1 MTSFPVILNQS
12 NAVGSSTF
20 TYRLPQAVDFSDIEV
35 ALSDI
40 SIYYSWRSI
49 TSSYNN
55 NKFSFTYPGSSVTT
69 YNITL
74 PDGTYTAKDLDNYLK
89 FFCIQNN
96 LYLINTTTGDYKY
109 YITIQEN
116 PAQYALEFISY
127 PVGITLESGYSAPAG
142 HPGFPAT
149 NARPQLIINNEG
161 FSQILGFSLGTYPA
175 IGAGSSAFS
184 KISDFTPQLSPVQS
198 VIILLDAVINPFASN
213 SGVIGTINSK
223 GTSYGSLISYSSPEY
238 NWLKCQ
244 QGQRQD
250 ITVRFTDQNF
260 RPLEILDTNLTIR
273 LLLKKK
279 SLLYN

>member
-1 MTSFPVILNQS
+1 MSSYPIILNQNDAVS
-12 NAVGSSTF
+12 NNV
-20 TYRLPQAVDFSDIEV
+20 YRYKFPSAVDFNDVEV

-55 NKFSFTYPGSSVTT
+55 NKFSFTFPGSTSTT

-74 PDGTYTAKDLDNYLK
+74 EDGTYTASDLNNYLQ

-96 LYLINTTTGDYKY
+96 LYLINNTTGDFKY
-109 YITIQEN
+109 YISIVEN
-116 PAQYALEFISY
+116 ASQYALEVISY
-127 PVGITLESGYSAPAG
+127 PVGTSLPSGYSAPAG

-161 FSQILGFSLGTYPA
+161 FSQIIGFSLGTYPPTA
-175 IGAGSSAFS
+175 TGSTVYS
-184 KISDFTPQLSPVQS
+184 KTSDITPQLSPVQS
-198 VIILLDAVINPFASN
+198 VIILLDAVINPFATN

-223 GTSYGSLISYSSPEY
+223 GTQYGSLISYNSPEY
-238 NWLKCQ
+238 TWLKCQ
-244 QGQRQD
+244 QGQRQE
-250 ITVRFTDQNF
+250 ITIRFVDQNF
-260 RPLEILDTNLTIR
+260 RPLDILDTNLTVR

-279 SLLYN
+279 SLM